1 MTARQLVIGS
11 AEGTRHQV
19 VADNMRVLASG
30 ADTGGAFEVFE
41 MTGPRDSSPPP
52 HAHPWTESYS
62 VIEGTI
68 DVLIEDRTVS
78 GGPGFFFQ
86 IPAGTFHSYK
96 ITSDIARVLIVTS
109 PSGAAD
115 FFREIDSETDIEKIV
130 GIAMRHGFTL
140 PPPAAPAA

>member
-11 AEGTRHQV
+11 AEGPRHQV
-19 VADNMRVLASG
+19 VGDSMRVLAEA

-41 MTGPRDSSPPP
+41 MTGPRDSGPPP

-68 DVLIEDRTVS
+68 DILIGDQTLS
-78 GGPGFFFQ
+78 GTPGCFFQ
-86 IPAGTFHSYK
+86 IPAGTFHSYR
-96 ITSDIARVLIVTS
+96 ITSDMARVLIVTS

-115 FFREIDSETDIEKIV
+115 FFREIDSETDMAKMI

-140 PPPAAPAA
+140 PPAPAAV